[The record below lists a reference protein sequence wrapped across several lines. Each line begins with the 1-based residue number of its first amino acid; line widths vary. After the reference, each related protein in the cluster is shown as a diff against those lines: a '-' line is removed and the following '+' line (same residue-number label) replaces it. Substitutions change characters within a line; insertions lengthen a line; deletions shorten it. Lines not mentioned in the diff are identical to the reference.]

1 MKKGKAH
8 ERSQS
13 LSKEGQEYGHKH
25 RKRYKMRK
33 KKHHTI
39 IIRTYFLL
47 ENLFGRMWVFFL
59 GVRLV

>member
-1 MKKGKAH
+1 MKKVKAH

-33 KKHHTI
+33 KKTS
-39 IIRTYFLL
+39 YYNYK
-47 ENLFGRMWVFFL
+47 NLFPFGKFVWKNVGFFSW
-59 GVRLV
+59 G